1 MVFFVLG
8 RGKWMLQVF
17 NKTRTKMEGGF
28 LRSILLQ
35 FQLLVDVVFWSLLQT
50 CYHNYLCQPVNK
62 LRPTLG
68 A

>member
-1 MVFFVLG
+1 
-8 RGKWMLQVF
+8 MLQVF